1 MTSKTSSTPA
11 TGTSAAAQ
19 GSHMWVLTLELPGR
33 TMTTQYGTWT
43 PPADST
49 RYDVFV
55 ALRGHIV
62 AQHPE
67 MANANCV
74 FFSLEPNGL

>member
-1 MTSKTSSTPA
+1 MTSQTSTTTP
-11 TGTSAAAQ
+11 AAAQ
-19 GSHMWVLTLELPGR
+19 GSHMWVLTLEMPGR
-33 TMTTQYGTWT
+33 GMSTQYGTWT

-62 AQHPE
+62 SQHPE
-67 MANANCV
+67 MASANCV
-74 FFSLEPNGL
+74 FFSLEPNRL